1 MFLLWFYLQAFFF
14 FFFKYWEI
22 LTKIQFSSW
31 QGKLHFSTKILCKLS
46 ILTNL
51 FLIIFMKLKNL
62 VIILVI
68 NKKRKK
74 IIIMWVLRTS
84 KLYVLMK
91 FLQKLLILVHIFLWN
106 NFSQILVSEI
116 NHEIKIIYLNISKCM

>member
-1 MFLLWFYLQAFFF
+1 
-14 FFFKYWEI
+14 
-22 LTKIQFSSW
+22 
-31 QGKLHFSTKILCKLS
+31 
-46 ILTNL
+46 
-51 FLIIFMKLKNL
+51 MKLKNL